1 MLKKY
6 NLLKIL
12 IILIIFSILVILSI
26 FIVNNFTNYYI
37 SSGKYLDKNEL
48 GNKIIGKLSIHN
60 SLSSPNRVYKIYYNS
75 DNTFTMYTVEN
86 GKSIGL
92 TNGDYRIVSKYNKGY
107 IEINYN
113 KINESPYLESRFN
126 KNNINSVHK
135 TMKNTLG
142 PFIIYDDKNRN
153 SYILEY
159 NSSYSNIKK
168 ILTIYK

>member
-6 NLLKIL
+6 NFL
-12 IILIIFSILVILSI
+12 IILIILVILLILLI
-26 FIVNNFTNYYI
+26 FFVNNFTNFYI
-37 SSGKYLDKNEL
+37 SNGKYLDKTEL
-48 GNKIIGKLSIHN
+48 GNKLIGKLSIHN
-60 SLSSPNRVYKIYYNS
+60 SLSSPNLVYKIYYNS

-86 GKSIGL
+86 GESIGL

-113 KINESPYLESRFN
+113 KINESPYPDSRFN
-126 KNNINSVHK
+126 KNNENSIYK

-159 NSSYSNIKK
+159 NSSYSNEKK
-168 ILTIYK
+168 FLTTYK